1 MVAERCEGLESKSE
15 QMKLLDETDGSLMD
29 HSFMD
34 ELINSWM
41 GGWANR
47 CVGKRLLLALLPL
60 VTLPPG

>member
-1 MVAERCEGLESKSE
+1 
-15 QMKLLDETDGSLMD
+15 MKQMD

-34 ELINSWM
+34 ELIHSWV